1 MTVLNEILQGCFE
14 LRDANGLHLVAKPK
28 TFSAK
33 EVDLWVENVR
43 HAVSML
49 QGEVRMKGWVL
60 APEAKTKPR
69 NKTALD
75 AGIEKDIVIHAV
87 AHNIPK
93 KKNMLFRKSSIA
105 SNEAKWFCLLK
116 GKVLRFFNNEDCDES
131 DQPTAHTMGI
141 SAFTRVEAA
150 GNLKFGI
157 YKEDSQHPELASFRV
172 RNRVVLKTCRK
183 VSRFS
188 LSLKFVLFCAEF
200 RAPFLTRKITINGL
214 PLLVY

>member
-14 LRDANGLHLVAKPK
+14 LRDANGTHLVAKPK

-60 APEAKTKPR
+60 APEAKPKPR

-93 KKNMLFRKSSIA
+93 KKSMLFRKSSIA

-131 DQPTAHTMGI
+131 DQPNSHTMGI

-172 RNRVVLKTCRK
+172 RKRDLQ
-183 VSRFS
+183 
-188 LSLKFVLFCAEF
+188 
-200 RAPFLTRKITINGL
+200 TR
-214 PLLVY
+214 